1 MAAGSHNMHTPY
13 LSVPSPQPSPK
24 GRGGLHKDIMRHIIL
39 LSLLVLLPACSP
51 LANMTPP
58 EVQLVNIRPGSIT
71 VFQTEGEVILK
82 VLNSNAQP
90 ITVTGATYEIIIGDA
105 HIGRALSNEKL
116 EIPAYSAADQHCT
129 LYISNLMM
137 LNRMRTLLE
146 QPKITYAIRGSMRVT
161 TAEGKTGSLSTQS
174 AGELNA
180 VNDE

>member
-1 MAAGSHNMHTPY
+1 M
-13 LSVPSPQPSPK
+13 
-24 GRGGLHKDIMRHIIL
+24 HKDIMRHIIL